1 VRGLLHSMPQMFGNL
16 SIRPK
21 MAVGLLA
28 VPVAAAALLGGTMAR
43 PDGASGPSPAGWVFL
58 RRRAAIW
65 LVDLA

>member
-28 VPVAAAALLGGTMAR
+28 VPVAAAALLGGDHGT
-43 PDGASGPSPAGWVFL
+43 AGWGE
-58 RRRAAIW
+58 RAEAGG
-65 LVDLA
+65 LGVPA